1 MKKVLFLIF
10 LSFIICEENLG
21 NYQRRSFKENSAEIE
36 VTYKVAEKASKSFFK
51 SYLNKTKG
59 FTIYPLSVYSQ
70 VVKGTNY
77 KYTFASLER
86 NGFMQVITTTVYLG
100 LNETAP
106 QFKNI
111 IAADEILQKEEFED
125 ISNMENAIKEKYKN
139 EFFKNETLNGFKNI
153 LFEEAEDSLYFV
165 RLNSKKGDYA
175 LVYKDL
181 NGTYYIDYIIKE
193 FRMIKE

>member
-1 MKKVLFLIF
+1 
-10 LSFIICEENLG
+10 
-21 NYQRRSFKENSAEIE
+21 
-36 VTYKVAEKASKSFFK
+36 
-51 SYLNKTKG
+51 
-59 FTIYPLSVYSQ
+59 
-70 VVKGTNY
+70 
-77 KYTFASLER
+77 
-86 NGFMQVITTTVYLG
+86 MQVITTTVYLG

-193 FRMIKE
+193 FRMIK

>member
-1 MKKVLFLIF
+1 MKKILFLIF
-10 LSFIICEENLG
+10 LSFIICEENFG
-21 NYQRRSFKENSAEIE
+21 NYTRRSFKENSFEIE
-36 VTYKVAEKASKSFFK
+36 VTYKVAEKASISFFK
-51 SYLNKTKG
+51 TYLNKTSK
-59 FTIYPLSVYSQ
+59 FTIYPLSIYSQ
-70 VVKGTNY
+70 LVKGTNF
-77 KYTFASLER
+77 KYIFASLER
-86 NGFMQVITTTVYLG
+86 NGNMAVITTTVYLG

-165 RLNSKKGDYA
+165 RLNSKNGDYA
-175 LVYKDL
+175 LVYKDS
-181 NGTYYIDYIIKE
+181 NGNYTIDYIIKE
-193 FRMIKE
+193 FRMIK

>member
-1 MKKVLFLIF
+1 MKKVLFFIF

-36 VTYKVAEKASKSFFK
+36 VTYKVAEKAAISFFK
-51 SYLNKTKG
+51 TYLNKTKG

-111 IAADEILQKEEFED
+111 VAADKIQKEEFED
-125 ISNMENAIKEKYKN
+125 FSNMEFAIKNVYKN
-139 EFFKNETLNGFKNI
+139 EFKNNETLAGFKNV
-153 LFEEAEDSLYFV
+153 LFEDAGDSLYFV
-165 RLNSKKGDYA
+165 RLNSKNGDYA
-175 LVYKDL
+175 LVYKDS
-181 NGTYYIDYIIKE
+181 NGNYTIDYIIKE
-193 FRMIKE
+193 FRMIK